1 MGELQLAV
9 GFGAVDITPP
19 VGLKMCGALEP
30 RISVGIT
37 DPLMAKSF
45 VATDGERRLAVVG
58 VDIVGLPRAIIDRAI
73 AAIAART
80 NLAPDA
86 VIVSCSHTHSGP
98 YTMGPFFLD
107 ALDADY
113 LGSLP
118 DRIAASVEQASAAL
132 KPATMHLGRSLV
144 YNGPHHRLM
153 LAKDGKAMNS
163 WMSEALNDLAASPQV
178 VGACGPI
185 DPELWVVRFDGP
197 DGQPLGVFFN
207 F

>member
-1 MGELQLAV
+1 MQSIGGHMGDLQLAV

-19 VGLKMCGALEP
+19 VGLKMCGALEA
-30 RISVGIT
+30 RVSVGTT

-45 VATDGERRLAVVG
+45 VATDGERHLAIVG

-80 NLAPDA
+80 DLGPDS

-118 DRIAASVEQASAAL
+118 DLIAASVDQARAAL
-132 KPATMHLGRSLV
+132 QPATMHL
-144 YNGPHHRLM
+144 
-153 LAKDGKAMNS
+153 
-163 WMSEALNDLAASPQV
+163 
-178 VGACGPI
+178 
-185 DPELWVVRFDGP
+185 
-197 DGQPLGVFFN
+197 
-207 F
+207 